1 MMLWGAPDGLGSFC
15 QISSVRNGMNGCR
28 RRIAVS
34 SAVTSVPWI
43 LLRASR
49 SASPSPRELL
59 EARLGELDV
68 PVAQL
73 VPDEVVGG
81 LRGVGDPILLERAV
95 DLLGDPLHAREDPA
109 LRQIQLGAV
118 GAVGEPIGVAIGV
131 VALEVHQRE
140 LRGVPDLVGEAAR
153 VLDVADART

>member
-1 MMLWGAPDGLGSFC
+1 MMLCGAPDGLGSCC

-34 SAVTSVPWI
+34 SAVTSAPWI
-43 LLRASR
+43 LLRAST
-49 SASPSPRELL
+49 SAAGAR

-81 LRGVGDPILLERAV
+81 LRGVGDPVLLERPV
-95 DLLGDPLHAREDPA
+95 DLVGGALHARQDPALGQIELRPVGPLGDP
-109 LRQIQLGAV
+109 
-118 GAVGEPIGVAIGV
+118 VGEAIGV
-131 VALEVHQRE
+131 VAVEVHERE
-140 LRGVPDLVGEAAR
+140 ARRVPDLVGEAAR
-153 VLDVADART
+153 VLDVRRSRT